1 MAEWKNGDMRLGPS
15 GNNTSENK
23 VPGSYNKCHFY
34 IVITGTDQIE
44 NERPETKEWEV
55 EFDVYKSNQTQKK
68 KSGVIKTGDEWK
80 CSFDLDWP
88 PASTTTKL
96 TIKEATYVNNKMNGL
111 SRHVFGDTVM
121 IGLYKDDVIQ
131 ASVQL
136 DENSRVTFI
145 YDC

>member
-96 TIKEATYVNNKMNGL
+96 TIKSQAGSADEG
-111 SRHVFGDTVM
+111 
-121 IGLYKDDVIQ
+121 VIVRFDYRG
-131 ASVQL
+131 S
-136 DENSRVTFI
+136 E
-145 YDC
+145 